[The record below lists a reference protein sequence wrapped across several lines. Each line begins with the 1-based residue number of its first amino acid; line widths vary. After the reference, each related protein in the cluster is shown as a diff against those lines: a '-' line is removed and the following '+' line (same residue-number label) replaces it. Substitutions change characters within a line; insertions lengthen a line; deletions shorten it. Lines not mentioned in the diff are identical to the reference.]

1 MKKLRS
7 KVWAFLFGK
16 IFYICSM
23 VYIYKPIMCEVQA
36 IQFNGR
42 NADEVRELVGKGN
55 SFYNTSNGLWVFL
68 PHGQKK
74 VHIDDF
80 VLLTEDKT
88 IKVYDPIDFK
98 KDFEL
103 VQ

>member
-1 MKKLRS
+1 
-7 KVWAFLFGK
+7 
-16 IFYICSM
+16 M

-42 NADEVRELVGKGN
+42 NMDEVRELIGKNN

-68 PHGQKK
+68 PNGQKR
-74 VHIDDF
+74 VHLDDF

>member
-1 MKKLRS
+1 
-7 KVWAFLFGK
+7 
-16 IFYICSM
+16 
-23 VYIYKPIMCEVQA
+23 MCEVKA

-42 NADEVRELVGKGN
+42 NVDEIRELIGKDN
-55 SFYNTSNGLWVFL
+55 SFYNNSNGLWVFL
-68 PHGQKK
+68 PNGQKR

-80 VLLTEDKT
+80 VLLTEDNT
-88 IKVYDPIDFK
+88 IKLYDPIDFK

>member
-1 MKKLRS
+1 
-7 KVWAFLFGK
+7 
-16 IFYICSM
+16 
-23 VYIYKPIMCEVQA
+23 MCEVKA

-42 NADEVRELVGKGN
+42 NVDEVRELIGKNN

-68 PHGQKK
+68 AHGQRR
-74 VHIDDF
+74 VHVDDF
-80 VLLTEDKT
+80 VLLTEDNT
-88 IKVYDPIDFK
+88 IKLYDPIDFK

>member
-1 MKKLRS
+1 
-7 KVWAFLFGK
+7 
-16 IFYICSM
+16 M
-23 VYIYKPIMCEVQA
+23 VYIYKPIMCEVKA

-42 NADEVRELVGKGN
+42 NFDEVRELVGKDN

-68 PHGQKK
+68 SHGQKK

-80 VLLTEDKT
+80 VLLTDDNT
-88 IKVYDPIDFK
+88 IKLYDPINFK

-103 VQ
+103 VS

>member
-1 MKKLRS
+1 
-7 KVWAFLFGK
+7 
-16 IFYICSM
+16 M
-23 VYIYKPIMCEVQA
+23 VYIYKPIMCEVKA
-36 IQFNGR
+36 IQFDGR
-42 NADEVRELVGKGN
+42 NANEIRELVGKDN
-55 SFYNTSNGLWVFL
+55 SFYNNSNGLWVFL
-68 PHGQKK
+68 SHGQKR
-74 VHIDDF
+74 VHLDDF

>member
-1 MKKLRS
+1 
-7 KVWAFLFGK
+7 
-16 IFYICSM
+16 
-23 VYIYKPIMCEVQA
+23 MCEVKA

-42 NADEVRELVGKGN
+42 NVDEVRELIGKNN

-68 PHGQKK
+68 PHGQRR
-74 VHIDDF
+74 VHVDDF
-80 VLLTEDKT
+80 VLLTEDNT
-88 IKVYDPIDFK
+88 IKLYDPIDFK

>member
-1 MKKLRS
+1 
-7 KVWAFLFGK
+7 
-16 IFYICSM
+16 M
-23 VYIYKPIMCEVQA
+23 VYIYKPIMCEVKA

-42 NADEVRELVGKGN
+42 NVDEVRELIGKNN

-68 PHGQKK
+68 AHGQRR
-74 VHIDDF
+74 VHVDDF
-80 VLLTEDKT
+80 VLLTEDNT
-88 IKVYDPIDFK
+88 IKLYDPIDFK